1 MITEGYRFRFRDDVD
16 LRQAEATLL
25 LSLVAAGGIYG
36 ETRVRMDAAYAVD
49 SALHVIAVDASTDV
63 GQDVAGIF
71 TAFITREFGPTA
83 FSVRPL
89 GQEVRS

>member
-1 MITEGYRFRFRDDVD
+1 MITEGYRFRFGDDVA
-16 LRQAEATLL
+16 LRQAEDTLL
-25 LSLVAAGGIYG
+25 LSLLAAAGIYG

-49 SALHVIAVDASTDV
+49 QTLNVLVVDASTDV

-89 GQEVRS
+89 AHEVRS